1 MLGGEEYDGD
11 PKDLYIKVLA
21 TDLAG
26 NTKECIYRY
35 KIAPESDR
43 PKIRF
48 TNISFT
54 DTTDENDTVM
64 SGSAPVWLK
73 SDKLYLNVSDDDG
86 ISKFEYKIGN
96 SGYTECNLSGGS
108 FALDITGQGDM
119 QIYFRITDSEGGV
132 FESSNAEVY
141 TAPILQ
147 DGSAE
152 SVELSNV
159 SVLNLKV
166 DTSSPDVSG
175 FKYSVSETR
184 NGTEDTWSE
193 PSEGFTVGKF
203 GGKSYRYVRF
213 QADATDENGIK
224 EVNFYIGD
232 DSYEGEF
239 VLSGNPIND
248 GIHNGRYVSDPIDLR
263 GLNTTTYD
271 VKVVVQD
278 NAGTS
283 KDRTSVIKVDN
294 TAPVIT
300 IEDPGTV
307 VAASSVYGDIDEKD
321 TSVYYIVTITGT
333 ADEDLPSMDDPAS
346 FASIENPPAYAT
358 SKYVSVEDASLTY
371 RIWFD
376 GNTADRGEND
386 KTAHSELL
394 KDYLI
399 TEVNKGGLAIVTQAD
414 LDAGRIDPTYN
425 VDIHIIAIDACGNV
439 GHAKRTLAV
448 DPKGDKPTVSISNPR
463 LDWVTDDQGERISKV
478 QTLGGEITILG
489 TATDLHGSKD
499 EVNNVSKAGVSGVG
513 IMIDVVKN
521 DGTRGLDGS
530 WNYADISK
538 LNTMLPECTWIEFDS
553 TEDGGFKEVAF
564 STIPTDGSGQ
574 VYWKYAV
581 KADFTGVAFT
591 LRLNGNKKFDP
602 TGADGDKVRE
612 YTVWAVA
619 ADKDGKPGSSLTPNV
634 NFKVD
639 SDRPILDNAKLTG
652 RTDLTMHREYVYGM
666 SVRGAWYYEADIHDD
681 NGISEI
687 KVDGTPVV
695 SGGNIVTGALTNVTL
710 SSITDGFHIKVAVGK
725 NDNATVCT
733 DSFNISYWENKSENP
748 LDGSTS
754 VSINIDNKP
763 PVSIDSDAEG
773 YNIETNV
780 KNTGRFYTFGSKAT
794 EATVNG
800 FNQTGVKRVAFY
812 FTRDISGADGYS
824 RIYDPMIPVGKVGN
838 YFSDYKTGLT
848 EMDGLYWVKYT
859 AASAV
864 SSGSTV
870 NLTSIGTN
878 IHVGG
883 LAKIGGVIYRIDDF
897 NGNTLTLEDNVSVT
911 LNEDVY
917 IAVCNVV
924 DNTIQ
929 EGDGSAVGED
939 GYWVSPALD
948 DGDRMIEV
956 LRKQGDTWT
965 WEANINSKCIGDGTA
980 TLHYLVFDE
989 AGNIASKTVD
999 IFIAN
1004 NRPRIAGMKFATDDN
1019 ANGTYEERETIKLYS
1034 AVAEGGT
1041 RNKNQAASS
1050 LAVTLLF
1057 LGSLPVAVDAG
1068 YP

>member
-1 MLGGEEYDGD
+1 MTNGESDLTLYGSVSDYNQSAGSVQSGINGIRFTFTDTATGTESNLSAVVTYSNTAITSGNASTVAYGAEPGTGTVSYMAVISKDGLQSSGSIRAKVTDKAGNESTQLLFNIDRDNARPSITLKTPKTRMVKEDDTLSTGSTDAIAELNGTGITISGSATDNSSLASVVVSYCLDADNPSAYFECGNFFGNDAYNWTSDALDISTVSGNTITMLGGEEYDGD

-193 PSEGFTVGKF
+193 PSEGFTAGKF

-376 GNTADRGEND
+376 GNTADRDPID

-619 ADKDGKPGSSLTPNV
+619 ADKDGNTSYVDIQPGSSLTPNV

-687 KVDGTPVV
+687 KFDGTPVV
-695 SGGNIVTGALTNVTL
+695 SGGNIVTGEGALANVTL
-710 SSITDGFHIKVAVGK
+710 NSITDGFHIKVAVGK

-812 FTRDISGADGYS
+812 FTRDISG
-824 RIYDPMIPVGKVGN
+824 
-838 YFSDYKTGLT
+838 FS
-848 EMDGLYWVKYT
+848 
-859 AASAV
+859 
-864 SSGSTV
+864 
-870 NLTSIGTN
+870 
-878 IHVGG
+878 
-883 LAKIGGVIYRIDDF
+883 
-897 NGNTLTLEDNVSVT
+897 
-911 LNEDVY
+911 
-917 IAVCNVV
+917 
-924 DNTIQ
+924 
-929 EGDGSAVGED
+929 
-939 GYWVSPALD
+939 
-948 DGDRMIEV
+948 
-956 LRKQGDTWT
+956 
-965 WEANINSKCIGDGTA
+965 
-980 TLHYLVFDE
+980 
-989 AGNIASKTVD
+989 
-999 IFIAN
+999 
-1004 NRPRIAGMKFATDDN
+1004 
-1019 ANGTYEERETIKLYS
+1019 
-1034 AVAEGGT
+1034 
-1041 RNKNQAASS
+1041 
-1050 LAVTLLF
+1050 LLF
-1057 LGSLPVAVDAG
+1057 SQ
-1068 YP
+1068 